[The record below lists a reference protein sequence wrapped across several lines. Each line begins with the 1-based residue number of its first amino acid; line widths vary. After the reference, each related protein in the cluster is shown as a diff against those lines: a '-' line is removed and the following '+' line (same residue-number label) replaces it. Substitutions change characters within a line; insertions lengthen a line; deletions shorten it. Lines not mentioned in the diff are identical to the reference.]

1 MELEDVFCS
10 KTRIKILKLLLAN
23 EQLNTTQIAE
33 RVGAN
38 YETVHK
44 HLETLEAEGILEM
57 QPFGSRIRF
66 YRFNEKS
73 RKARAAQMLLQAW
86 KP

>member
-1 MELEDVFCS
+1 MDLEDVFCS

-23 EQLNTTQIAE
+23 EQLNTSQIAE

-57 QPFGSRIRF
+57 LPFGSRIRF

-73 RKARAAQMLLQAW
+73 CKAQAVQMLLQAW
-86 KP
+86 KS